1 VDALLHD
8 IIPWVLHV
16 GPWVIFLVV
25 AAETALFIGL
35 LLPAEATVLLGGFL
49 ASRGH
54 FELGH
59 VLLATCGGAL
69 LGDQL
74 GYLFGRHYG
83 GRMAAREGVV
93 GRLWQRYEVR
103 AARLF
108 RRRSVLSVTLA
119 RYVSFVRTI
128 MPWFAGM
135 SGMEYRRF
143 LAYDVL
149 GVVGWA
155 AASVALGYLA
165 GASWQL
171 VAGAAGTASA
181 VIIALIVTL
190 AVVAALRRRYVGR
203 GIERALPGGAVP
215 DDDGAGGGV

>member
-25 AAETALFIGL
+25 AAETAFFVGL
-35 LLPAEATVLLGGFL
+35 LVPAEATVLLGGFL
-49 ASRGH
+49 VSRGH
-54 FELGH
+54 FQLDH

-69 LGDQL
+69 LGDHF
-74 GYLFGRHYG
+74 GYLLGRHYG
-83 GRMAAREGVV
+83 SRVAVRGGMV
-93 GRLWQRYEVR
+93 GRIWQRYELR
-103 AARLF
+103 ATRLF
-108 RRRSVLSVTLA
+108 RRRSVIAVSVA
-119 RYVSFVRTI
+119 RFISFVRTV

-143 LAYDVL
+143 LVYDL
-149 GVVGWA
+149 IGVIGWG

-171 VAGAAGTASA
+171 VANAVGTAST
-181 VIIALIVTL
+181 VIIVLLLVAGLT
-190 AVVAALRRRYVGR
+190 AALRNRRFGR
-203 GIERALPGGAVP
+203 HIEEALTGESA
-215 DDDGAGGGV
+215 DDE